1 MLCNLEEYKGDY
13 NFQPGMLFS
22 TKNDKGERED
32 YVYLKSKSE
41 YILEA
46 VSVVT
51 GEQKEIS
58 VFITMSYAYDEKAA
72 CAQDRTV
79 DMNNVRKMIEMIPNS
94 QVREGMLEYFD
105 QNYQTKPLDNKKMN
119 RKSR

>member
-1 MLCNLEEYKGDY
+1 
-13 NFQPGMLFS
+13 MLFS
-22 TKNDKGERED
+22 VKNDKEERED
-32 YVYLKSKSE
+32 YIYLQSKSE

-46 VSVVT
+46 VNVVT

-72 CAQDRTV
+72 RYQDRTV
-79 DMNNVRKMIEMIPNS
+79 DMNNVRKMIEMLPDLK
-94 QVREGMLEYFD
+94 VREGMLEYFD
-105 QNYQTKPLDNKKMN
+105 QNYQTKTLNNKKMN